1 MKQSMVP
8 RLLERARA
16 HLTNDE
22 YSEAQK
28 IYSDILFAKPHNTDA
43 LFGVGLV
50 AQKLK
55 RIDLAL
61 SFFSKV
67 IAIDGQHEEALFQRG
82 KTHIIAKNFEQA
94 IADLTSTLKKNPTS
108 IDALNSRGIANSQLS
123 NFRCAVK
130 DFDKAIQICPS
141 NADLFYNRG
150 LAHSNLKNYDAA
162 VLDYTYAIKL
172 RPDFYQ
178 AFNNRGSAYRELADF
193 KMALKDFKTSTTL
206 KSDFAD
212 GYWNQSLIYLMNGEY
227 EKAWPLYEY
236 RWKSKHFPS
245 EKRNFSEPLW
255 LGNQSIEGKT
265 ILIHSEQGL
274 GDTIHFCRY
283 IKLLQQKKC
292 KILLE
297 VEKPLINLMGC
308 LLPKANI
315 FQKGHMLPKFDFH
328 CPLVSLPLVFET
340 NVNSVP
346 FPTPYLKA
354 DHSRV
359 TWWRTH
365 LGNSMKPRVGLCWRG
380 NPQHPND
387 KRRSIALSD
396 IIGTLGSEFDWL
408 SLQYEIDDQESNVL
422 KKSQKIRHFG
432 SLIGDF
438 AETAALCKALD
449 AIICVDTSIAHLA
462 GATGSDTYLLLAQ
475 VADSRWHASGNNT
488 PWYENV
494 TILRK
499 TSHTGY
505 PELLTR
511 AQILIGQQKE
521 LKTT

>member
-1 MKQSMVP
+1 MQ

-28 IYSDILFAKPHNTDA
+28 IYSDILFAKPNNTDA
-43 LFGVGLV
+43 LLGVGVV
-50 AQKLK
+50 AKKLK
-55 RIDLAL
+55 RTDLAL

-67 IAIDGQHEEALFQRG
+67 IAIDGQHEDALFQRG
-82 KTHIIAKNFEQA
+82 RAHIKAKNFEQA
-94 IADLTSTLKKNPTS
+94 AEDLTSTLKINPAN

-123 NFRCAVK
+123 NFIYAVQ
-130 DFDKAIQICPS
+130 DFEKAIQICSS

-150 LAHSNLKNYDAA
+150 LAHFNLKDYQAA
-162 VLDYTYAIKL
+162 IHDYTYAIKL

-178 AFNNRGSAYRELADF
+178 AFNNRGSAYKELADF

-308 LLPKANI
+308 LLPKENI
-315 FQKGHMLPKFDFH
+315 FQKGHILPKFDFH

-396 IIGTLGSEFDWL
+396 IIGTLGSEVDWL
-408 SLQYEIDDQESNVL
+408 SLQYEIDDQEYNVL

-438 AETAALCKALD
+438 AETAAFCKNLD
-449 AIICVDTSIAHLA
+449 AIVCVDTSIAHLA
-462 GATGSDTYLLLAQ
+462 GALGLTTYLMLSELPDA
-475 VADSRWHASGNNT
+475 RWQIEGKNT
-488 PWYENV
+488 PWYNSV
-494 TILRK
+494 KLFRLK
-499 TSHTGY
+499 KNQDYS
-505 PELLTR
+505 ELLIKIQAECASQR
-511 AQILIGQQKE
+511 IA
-521 LKTT
+521 

>member
-1 MKQSMVP
+1 MKNNIVQ

-28 IYSDILFAKPHNTDA
+28 IYSDILFAKPNNTDA
-43 LFGVGLV
+43 LLGVGVV
-50 AQKLK
+50 AKKLK
-55 RIDLAL
+55 RTDLAL

-67 IAIDGQHEEALFQRG
+67 IAIDGQHEDALFQRG
-82 KTHIIAKNFEQA
+82 RAHIKAKNFEQA
-94 IADLTSTLKKNPTS
+94 AEDLTSTLKINPAN

-123 NFRCAVK
+123 NFIYAVQ
-130 DFDKAIQICPS
+130 DFEKAIQICSS

-150 LAHSNLKNYDAA
+150 LAHFNLKDYQAA
-162 VLDYTYAIKL
+162 IHDYTYAIKL

-178 AFNNRGSAYRELADF
+178 AFNNRGSAYKELADF

-283 IKLLQQKKC
+283 IKLLKQKKC

-297 VEKPLINLMGC
+297 VEKPLFNLMGC
-308 LLPKANI
+308 LLPKENI
-315 FQKGHMLPKFDFH
+315 FQKGHTLPKFDFH

-396 IIGTLGSEFDWL
+396 IIGTLGSEVDWL
-408 SLQYEIDDQESNVL
+408 SLQYEIDDQEYNVL

-438 AETAALCKALD
+438 AETAAFCKNLD
-449 AIICVDTSIAHLA
+449 AIVCVDTSIAHLA
-462 GATGSDTYLLLAQ
+462 GALGLTTYLMLSELPDA
-475 VADSRWHASGNNT
+475 RWQIAGTHT
-488 PWYENV
+488 PWYNSV
-494 TILRK
+494 KLFRLK
-499 TSHTGY
+499 KNQDYS
-505 PELLTR
+505 ELLIKIQAECASQR
-511 AQILIGQQKE
+511 IA
-521 LKTT
+521 